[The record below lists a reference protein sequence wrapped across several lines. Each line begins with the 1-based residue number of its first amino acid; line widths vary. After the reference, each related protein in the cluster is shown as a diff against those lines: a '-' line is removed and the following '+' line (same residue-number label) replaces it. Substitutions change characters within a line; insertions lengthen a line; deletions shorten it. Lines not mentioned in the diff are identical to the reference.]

1 MTGLIRQQVRTL
13 AGVLAD
19 LKARVRVALAQEIAR
34 AAAGAV
40 EEVVRAVV
48 AGRREPFRPTP
59 ALDYDWPAP
68 GRWDDGDSGRGRAR
82 DPWDDRDDWS
92 DDDRAAR
99 PAAVG
104 RPDNP
109 APPAA
114 PAVPAAVAAGVH
126 VARWWLARKGNLLV
140 AVGAGLAVGLLG
152 LVGGPAVRTAVAAL
166 AAAADLVAVTDAL
179 GDGAARLAHP

>member
-19 LKARVRVALAQEIAR
+19 LKARVRLALAGEIAR
-34 AAAGAV
+34 AVAGAV

-48 AGRREPFRPTP
+48 AGRREPVRPTP
-59 ALDYDWPAP
+59 APASFRPTP
-68 GRWDDGDSGRGRAR
+68 GRWDDGDDAWDRAR
-82 DPWDDRDDWS
+82 DPWDDRDDW
-92 DDDRAAR
+92 DDGRPAR
-99 PAAVG
+99 PAARVP
-104 RPDNP
+104 PDDP

-126 VARWWLARKGNLLV
+126 VARWWLARKGNLLA

-152 LVGGPAVRTAVAAL
+152 LAGGPTIRTAVAAL